1 MVFKRLDSGNQFR
14 MSLFF
19 SPLLWNPTLNNSVVG
34 LLKNVL
40 RPKTNRYR
48 KFVTCNMLT

>member
-1 MVFKRLDSGNQFR
+1 MESDNKIRDEIPSY
-14 MSLFF
+14 
-19 SPLLWNPTLNNSVVG
+19 SVVD

-48 KFVTCNMLT
+48 KFVTCNILT

>member
-1 MVFKRLDSGNQFR
+1 MIWNQR
-14 MSLFF
+14 DLMMSLDG
-19 SPLLWNPTLNNSVVG
+19 LGGKNRTRELTIYSVVD

-48 KFVTCNMLT
+48 KFVTCNILT

>member
-1 MVFKRLDSGNQFR
+1 MCALG
-14 MSLFF
+14 
-19 SPLLWNPTLNNSVVG
+19 LLSRKKPISVVG

-48 KFVTCNMLT
+48 KFVTCDILT